1 MHHAGIRFVLLL
13 AAAWWA
19 TPAAA
24 QTSGRERLWEIEGYG
39 GLMRGVGGGGGTVA
53 LPEPGAPIATSSP
66 IFPSRRVPTWLVG
79 DGAALL
85 NAVNDQF
92 GVVARLQPL
101 DPALDGS
108 GLDRGSIPAAGVRLR
123 RAVGARYAVELSF
136 DVLGGSADLSD
147 DFQAAVEATRNSFRP
162 AFEGLLST
170 GPFTDV
176 QVDTAVSTSSGSTR
190 ELAVTGAVVYL
201 FDPAGGFRPYV
212 TLGGGV
218 IAGTGDGAAVAIEG
232 RYRFRVLGEV
242 PFDETDRLIVRH
254 EPGTALVGVAGAG
267 IRRDVS
273 DRWGIGIDGR
283 VFMGRQATR
292 VTLDSNPSVAQGTPA
307 DFIETFA
314 APAIQFSNNPSTGRE
329 SSLGVPGLTGFE
341 AFAGDAFQARVL
353 ITAGVF
359 VRF

>member
-1 MHHAGIRFVLLL
+1 MLVLAVAFGGAL
-13 AAAWWA
+13 
-19 TPAAA
+19 PAAA
-24 QTSGRERLWEIEGYG
+24 QSSGSERRWEVEVYG
-39 GLMRGVGGGGGTVA
+39 GLMRGVGGGDGTVA
-53 LPEPGAPIATSSP
+53 LPEPGAPIATTSP

-92 GVVARLQPL
+92 GVAARLQPL

-108 GLDRGSIPAAGVRLR
+108 GLDRGNIPAAGIRLR
-123 RAVGARYAVELSF
+123 RAVSARYAVEVSF
-136 DVLGGSADLSD
+136 DVLGGSAGLSD
-147 DFQAAVEATRNSFRP
+147 DFQAAVEATRDSFRP

-170 GPFTDV
+170 GPYTDV

-190 ELAVTGAVVYL
+190 ELAVTGAIVYL
-201 FDPAGGFRPYV
+201 FDAAGRFQPYV

-218 IAGTGDGAAVAIEG
+218 MAGTGDGAAVAIEG
-232 RYRFRVLGEV
+232 RYRFRVLDEV

-267 IRRDVS
+267 VRRDVS

-283 VFMGRQATR
+283 VFMGRQATH
-292 VTLDSNPSVAQGTPA
+292 VTLESSPSVAQGTPA
-307 DFIETFA
+307 DFIESFT
-314 APAIQFSNNPSTGRE
+314 APAIQFSNSPSTGRE
-329 SSLGVPGLTGFE
+329 SSLGAPGLTGFE
-341 AFAGDAFQARVL
+341 AFTGDAFRARVL